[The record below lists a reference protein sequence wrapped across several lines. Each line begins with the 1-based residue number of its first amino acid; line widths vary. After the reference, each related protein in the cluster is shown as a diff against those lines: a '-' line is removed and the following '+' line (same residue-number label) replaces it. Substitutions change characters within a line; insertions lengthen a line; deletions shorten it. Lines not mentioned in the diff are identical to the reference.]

1 MSQTKIPNGLINA
14 LLYING
20 TNGLAGISEVELPKI
35 DYATVTTEQL
45 GLSAELEVPLMG
57 HYKKLEAKIKME
69 CIDETL
75 LNFNNEGELMIECKG
90 VIQKMNKIT
99 HAPTYIGIDVTFKGM
114 LKKFDGPKLKPGNK
128 LEASLDLSLSY
139 YKVMIDGK
147 EIALLDVFNR
157 ISNINGETNGKI
169 RRLLGL
175 M

>member
-1 MSQTKIPNGLINA
+1 MGKANIPVALNDVEIFINSQNNLV
-14 LLYING
+14 
-20 TNGLAGISEVELPKI
+20 GIGEVELPNLET
-35 DYATVTTEQL
+35 ATVSLNQIGMVSEYDAVLT
-45 GLSAELEVPLMG
+45 G

-99 HAPTYIGIDVTFKGM
+99 HAPTYIGVDVTFKGM

>member
-1 MSQTKIPNGLINA
+1 MGKANIPVA
-14 LLYING
+14 LNDVEIFING
-20 TNGLAGISEVELPKI
+20 QNNLVGIGEVELPNLET
-35 DYATVTTEQL
+35 ATVSLNQIGMVSEYDAVLT
-45 GLSAELEVPLMG
+45 G

-75 LNFNNEGELMIECKG
+75 LNFNNERELMIECKG

>member
-1 MSQTKIPNGLINA
+1 MGKANIPVA
-14 LLYING
+14 LNDIEIFING
-20 TNGLAGISEVELPKI
+20 QNNLVGIGEVELPNLET
-35 DYATVTTEQL
+35 ATVSLNQIGMVSEYDAVLT
-45 GLSAELEVPLMG
+45 G

-90 VIQKMNKIT
+90 VIQKMNRIT
-99 HAPTYIGIDVTFKGM
+99 HAPTYIGLDVTFKGM

-128 LEASLDLSLSY
+128 LEASLDLSLCN

>member
-1 MSQTKIPNGLINA
+1 MGKANIPVALNDVEIFINSQNNLV
-14 LLYING
+14 
-20 TNGLAGISEVELPKI
+20 GIGEVELPNLET
-35 DYATVTTEQL
+35 ATVSLNQIGMVSEYDAVLT
-45 GLSAELEVPLMG
+45 G

-90 VIQKMNKIT
+90 VIQKMNRIT
-99 HAPTYIGIDVTFKGM
+99 HAPTYIGLDVTFKGM

>member
-1 MSQTKIPNGLINA
+1 MGKANIPVA
-14 LLYING
+14 LNDVEIFING
-20 TNGLAGISEVELPKI
+20 QNNLVGIGEVELPNLET
-35 DYATVTTEQL
+35 ATVSLNQIGMVSEYDAVLT
-45 GLSAELEVPLMG
+45 G

-75 LNFNNEGELMIECKG
+75 LNFNNEGELMVECKG

-99 HAPTYIGIDVTFKGM
+99 HAPTYIGVDVTFKGM

-157 ISNINGETNGKI
+157 ISNINGETNVKI
-169 RRLLGL
+169 
-175 M
+175 

>member
-1 MSQTKIPNGLINA
+1 MGKANIPVALNDVEIFINSQNNLV
-14 LLYING
+14 
-20 TNGLAGISEVELPKI
+20 GIGEVELPNLET
-35 DYATVTTEQL
+35 ATVSLNQIGMVSEYDAVLT
-45 GLSAELEVPLMG
+45 G

-147 EIALLDVFNR
+147 EIAFLDVFNR

-169 RRLLGL
+169 RRMLGL
-175 M
+175 S

>member
-1 MSQTKIPNGLINA
+1 MGKANIPVA
-14 LLYING
+14 LNDVEIFING
-20 TNGLAGISEVELPKI
+20 QNNLVGIGEVELPNLET
-35 DYATVTTEQL
+35 ATVSLNQIGMVSEYDAVLT
-45 GLSAELEVPLMG
+45 G

-147 EIALLDVFNR
+147 EIAFLDVFNR

-169 RRLLGL
+169 RRMLGL
-175 M
+175 S

>member
-1 MSQTKIPNGLINA
+1 MGKANIPVA
-14 LLYING
+14 LNDVEIFING
-20 TNGLAGISEVELPKI
+20 QNNLVGIGEVELPNLET
-35 DYATVTTEQL
+35 ATVSLNQIGMVSEYDAVLT
-45 GLSAELEVPLMG
+45 G

-90 VIQKMNKIT
+90 VIQKMNRIT
-99 HAPTYIGIDVTFKGM
+99 HAPTYIGLDVTFKGM

-128 LEASLDLSLSY
+128 LEASPDLSLSY

>member
-1 MSQTKIPNGLINA
+1 
-14 LLYING
+14 
-20 TNGLAGISEVELPKI
+20 
-35 DYATVTTEQL
+35 
-45 GLSAELEVPLMG
+45 
-57 HYKKLEAKIKME
+57 
-69 CIDETL
+69 
-75 LNFNNEGELMIECKG
+75 
-90 VIQKMNKIT
+90 
-99 HAPTYIGIDVTFKGM
+99 M

>member
-1 MSQTKIPNGLINA
+1 MGKANIPVALNDVEIFINSQNNLV
-14 LLYING
+14 
-20 TNGLAGISEVELPKI
+20 GIGEVELPNLET
-35 DYATVTTEQL
+35 ATVSLNQIGMVSEYDAVLT
-45 GLSAELEVPLMG
+45 G

-99 HAPTYIGIDVTFKGM
+99 HAPTYIGLDVTFKGM

>member
-1 MSQTKIPNGLINA
+1 MGKHQIPTA
-14 LLYING
+14 LNDVEIFING
-20 TNGLAGISEVELPKI
+20 QNNLVGIGEVELPNLET
-35 DYATVTTEQL
+35 ATVSLNQIGMVSEYDAVLT
-45 GLSAELEVPLMG
+45 G

-75 LNFNNEGELMIECKG
+75 LNFNNEGELMVECKG

-99 HAPTYIGIDVTFKGM
+99 HAATYVGLDITFKGM
-114 LKKFDGPKLKPGNK
+114 LKKFDGPDLKPGNK

>member
-1 MSQTKIPNGLINA
+1 MGKANIPVA
-14 LLYING
+14 LNDIEIFING
-20 TNGLAGISEVELPKI
+20 QNNLVGIGEVELPNLET
-35 DYATVTTEQL
+35 ATVSLNQIGMVSEYDAVLT
-45 GLSAELEVPLMG
+45 G

-90 VIQKMNKIT
+90 VIQKMNRIT
-99 HAPTYIGIDVTFKGM
+99 HAPTYIGLDVTFKGM

-128 LEASLDLSLSY
+128 LESSLDLSLSY

>member
-1 MSQTKIPNGLINA
+1 MGKANIPVA
-14 LLYING
+14 LNDIEIFING
-20 TNGLAGISEVELPKI
+20 QNNLVGIGEVELPNLET
-35 DYATVTTEQL
+35 ATVSLNQIGMVSEYDAVLT
-45 GLSAELEVPLMG
+45 G

>member
-1 MSQTKIPNGLINA
+1 MGKANIPVA
-14 LLYING
+14 LNDVEIFING
-20 TNGLAGISEVELPKI
+20 QNNLVGIGEVELPNLET
-35 DYATVTTEQL
+35 ATVSLNQIGMVSEYDAVLT
-45 GLSAELEVPLMG
+45 G

-90 VIQKMNKIT
+90 VIQKMNRIT
-99 HAPTYIGIDVTFKGM
+99 HAPTYIGLDVTFKGM

-139 YKVMIDGK
+139 YKVVIDGK
-147 EIALLDVFNR
+147 EIAFLDVFNR

-169 RRLLGL
+169 RRMLGL
-175 M
+175 S

>member
-1 MSQTKIPNGLINA
+1 MGKANIPVA
-14 LLYING
+14 LNDVEIFING
-20 TNGLAGISEVELPKI
+20 QNNLVGIGEVELPNLET
-35 DYATVTTEQL
+35 ATVSLNQIGMVSEYDAVLT
-45 GLSAELEVPLMG
+45 G

-169 RRLLGL
+169 RRMLGL
-175 M
+175 S

>member
-1 MSQTKIPNGLINA
+1 MGKANIPVALNDVEIFINSQNNLV
-14 LLYING
+14 
-20 TNGLAGISEVELPKI
+20 GIGEVELPNLET
-35 DYATVTTEQL
+35 ATVSLNQIGMVSEYDAVLT
-45 GLSAELEVPLMG
+45 G

-90 VIQKMNKIT
+90 VIQKMNRIT
-99 HAPTYIGIDVTFKGM
+99 HAPTYIGLDVTFKGM

-139 YKVMIDGK
+139 YKVVIDGK
-147 EIALLDVFNR
+147 EIAFLDVFNR

-169 RRLLGL
+169 RRMLGL
-175 M
+175 S

>member
-1 MSQTKIPNGLINA
+1 MGKANIPVA
-14 LLYING
+14 LNDVEIFING
-20 TNGLAGISEVELPKI
+20 QNNLVGIGEVELPNLET
-35 DYATVTTEQL
+35 ATVSLNQIGMVSEYDAVLT
-45 GLSAELEVPLMG
+45 G

-90 VIQKMNKIT
+90 VIQKMNRIT
-99 HAPTYIGIDVTFKGM
+99 HAPTYIGLDVTFKGM

-139 YKVMIDGK
+139 YKVVIDGK

>member
-1 MSQTKIPNGLINA
+1 MGKANIPVA
-14 LLYING
+14 LNDVEIFING
-20 TNGLAGISEVELPKI
+20 QNNLVGIGEVELPNLET
-35 DYATVTTEQL
+35 ATVSLNQIGMVSEYDAVLT
-45 GLSAELEVPLMG
+45 G

-99 HAPTYIGIDVTFKGM
+99 HAPTYIGLDVTFKGM

>member
-1 MSQTKIPNGLINA
+1 MGKANIPVA
-14 LLYING
+14 LNDVEIFING
-20 TNGLAGISEVELPKI
+20 QNNLVGIGEVELPNLET
-35 DYATVTTEQL
+35 ATVSLNQIGMVSEYDAVLT
-45 GLSAELEVPLMG
+45 G

-75 LNFNNEGELMIECKG
+75 LNFNNEGELMVECKG

-169 RRLLGL
+169 RRMLGL
-175 M
+175 S

>member
-1 MSQTKIPNGLINA
+1 MGKANIPVA
-14 LLYING
+14 LNDVEIFING
-20 TNGLAGISEVELPKI
+20 QNNLVGIGEVELPNLET
-35 DYATVTTEQL
+35 ATVSLNQIGMVSEYDAVLT
-45 GLSAELEVPLMG
+45 G

-114 LKKFDGPKLKPGNK
+114 LKKFDGPDLKPGNK

-139 YKVMIDGK
+139 YKVVIDGK
-147 EIALLDVFNR
+147 EIAFLDVFNR

-169 RRLLGL
+169 RRMLGL
-175 M
+175 S

>member
-1 MSQTKIPNGLINA
+1 MGKANIPVA
-14 LLYING
+14 LNDVEIFING
-20 TNGLAGISEVELPKI
+20 QNNLVGIGEVELPNLET
-35 DYATVTTEQL
+35 ATVSLNQIGMVSEYDAVLT
-45 GLSAELEVPLMG
+45 G

-99 HAPTYIGIDVTFKGM
+99 HAPTYIGVDVTFKGM

>member
-1 MSQTKIPNGLINA
+1 MGKANIPVALNDVEIFINSQNNLV
-14 LLYING
+14 
-20 TNGLAGISEVELPKI
+20 GIGEVELPNLET
-35 DYATVTTEQL
+35 ATVSLNQIGMVSEYDAVLT
-45 GLSAELEVPLMG
+45 G

>member
-1 MSQTKIPNGLINA
+1 MGKANIPVA
-14 LLYING
+14 LNDVEIFING
-20 TNGLAGISEVELPKI
+20 QNNLVGIGEVELPNLET
-35 DYATVTTEQL
+35 ATVSLNQIGMVSEYDAVLT
-45 GLSAELEVPLMG
+45 G

-99 HAPTYIGIDVTFKGM
+99 HAATYVGLDITFKGM
-114 LKKFDGPKLKPGNK
+114 LKKFDGSDLKPGNK

-139 YKVMIDGK
+139 YKVVIDGK
-147 EIALLDVFNR
+147 EIAFLDVFNR

-169 RRLLGL
+169 RRMLGL
-175 M
+175 S

>member
-1 MSQTKIPNGLINA
+1 MGKANIPVA
-14 LLYING
+14 LNDIEIFING
-20 TNGLAGISEVELPKI
+20 QNNLVGIGEVELPNLET
-35 DYATVTTEQL
+35 ATVSLNQIGMVSEYDAVLT
-45 GLSAELEVPLMG
+45 G

-90 VIQKMNKIT
+90 VIQKMNRIT
-99 HAPTYIGIDVTFKGM
+99 HAPTYIGLDVTFKGM

>member
-1 MSQTKIPNGLINA
+1 MGKANIPIA
-14 LLYING
+14 LNDIEIVING
-20 TNGLAGISEVELPKI
+20 ENNLVGRGEVELP
-35 DYATVTTEQL
+35 TVETSTVSVNQIGMVSEYDAVL
-45 GLSAELEVPLMG
+45 TG

-90 VIQKMNKIT
+90 VIQKMNRIT
-99 HAPTYIGIDVTFKGM
+99 HAPTYIGLDVTFKGM

-139 YKVMIDGK
+139 YKVVIDGK
-147 EIALLDVFNR
+147 EIAFLDVFNR

-169 RRLLGL
+169 RRMLGL
-175 M
+175 S

>member
-1 MSQTKIPNGLINA
+1 MGKANISVA
-14 LLYING
+14 LNDVEIFING
-20 TNGLAGISEVELPKI
+20 QNNLVGIGEVELPNLET
-35 DYATVTTEQL
+35 ATVSLNQIGMVSEYDAVLT
-45 GLSAELEVPLMG
+45 G

-90 VIQKMNKIT
+90 VIQKMNRIT
-99 HAPTYIGIDVTFKGM
+99 HAPTYIGLDVTFKGM

-139 YKVMIDGK
+139 YKVVIDGK

>member
-1 MSQTKIPNGLINA
+1 MGKANIPVA
-14 LLYING
+14 LNDVEIFING
-20 TNGLAGISEVELPKI
+20 ENNLVGIGEVELPNLET
-35 DYATVTTEQL
+35 ATVSLNQIGMVSEYDAVLT
-45 GLSAELEVPLMG
+45 G

>member
-1 MSQTKIPNGLINA
+1 MGKANIPVA
-14 LLYING
+14 LNDVEIFING
-20 TNGLAGISEVELPKI
+20 QNNLVGIGEVELPNLET
-35 DYATVTTEQL
+35 ATVSLNQIGMVSEYDAVLT
-45 GLSAELEVPLMG
+45 G
-57 HYKKLEAKIKME
+57 HYKKLEEKIKME

-99 HAPTYIGIDVTFKGM
+99 HAPTYIGVDVTFKGM

>member
-1 MSQTKIPNGLINA
+1 MGKANIPVA
-14 LLYING
+14 LNDVEIFING
-20 TNGLAGISEVELPKI
+20 QNNLVGIGEVELPNLET
-35 DYATVTTEQL
+35 ATVSLNQIGMVSEYDAVLT
-45 GLSAELEVPLMG
+45 G

-90 VIQKMNKIT
+90 VIQKMNRIT
-99 HAPTYIGIDVTFKGM
+99 HAPTYIGLDVTFKGM

>member
-1 MSQTKIPNGLINA
+1 MGKANIPVALNDVEIFINSQNNLV
-14 LLYING
+14 
-20 TNGLAGISEVELPKI
+20 GIGEVELPNLET
-35 DYATVTTEQL
+35 ATVSLNQIGMVSEYDAVLT
-45 GLSAELEVPLMG
+45 G

-90 VIQKMNKIT
+90 VIQKMNRIT
-99 HAPTYIGIDVTFKGM
+99 HAPTYIGLDVTFKGM

-157 ISNINGETNGKI
+157 ISNINGGTNGKI

>member
-1 MSQTKIPNGLINA
+1 MWKANIPVA
-14 LLYING
+14 LNDIEIFING
-20 TNGLAGISEVELPKI
+20 QNNLVGIGEVELPNLET
-35 DYATVTTEQL
+35 ATVSLNQIGMVSEYDAVLT
-45 GLSAELEVPLMG
+45 G

-90 VIQKMNKIT
+90 VIQKMNRIT
-99 HAPTYIGIDVTFKGM
+99 HAPTYIGLDVTFKGM